1 MSDRP
6 VVPQL
11 KLLETERYHD
21 RALAMLDSMFA
32 ECQQNLIRRKYN
44 VDNAAVFRQHWREA
58 MQSNFSLGYGYAGEQ
73 KAKLIEENL
82 RGLGKIEIHSS
93 FVKPVIAEPVTD
105 LKPVQRELTI
115 TDKFFCQAC
124 KKFKGIPHNH
134 RLYYVGDQVNFT
146 QKGVRGVASNMV
158 GSIQHINGRLLEL
171 ATATR
176 YIKLHADSVT
186 PIWAPTPLMYSTMGQ
201 CWCDIDPEYLPRGV
215 SYDPSHTDH

>member
-1 MSDRP
+1 MNDRP

-32 ECQQNLIRRKYN
+32 DCQQNLIRRKYN

-93 FVKPVIAEPVTD
+93 FVNPVIAEPIND
-105 LKPVQRELTI
+105 LKPVQRELTV

-134 RLYYVGDQVNFT
+134 RIYYVGDQVNFT
-146 QKGVRGVASNMV
+146 VKGRAGSVATNVV
-158 GSIQHINGRLLEL
+158 GSIQSITGGMFNL
-171 ATATR
+171 ATATSYVNQHR
-176 YIKLHADSVT
+176 NSVT
-186 PIWAPTPLMYSTMGQ
+186 PIWAPSPLMYSTMGQ
-201 CWCDIDPEYLPRGV
+201 CWCDIDPAYLPGGAQCFG
-215 SYDPSHTDH
+215 HL

>member
-1 MSDRP
+1 
-6 VVPQL
+6 
-11 KLLETERYHD
+11 LETERYHD

-58 MQSNFSLGYGYAGEQ
+58 MQSKFSLGYGYAGEQ

-82 RGLGKIEIHSS
+82 RGLGKIEINSS
-93 FVKPVIAEPVTD
+93 FVKPVIAEPE
-105 LKPVQRELTI
+105 PVQSHELTV
-115 TDKFFCQAC
+115 TDKFFCMSC

-134 RLYYVGDQVNFT
+134 RRYYVGDQVNFT
-146 QKGVRGVASNMV
+146 QKGVRGVANNAV
-158 GSIQHINGRLLEL
+158 ASIQTINGRLLEI

-186 PIWAPTPLMYSTMGQ
+186 PIWAPSPLMYSTMGQ
-201 CWCDIDPEYLPRGV
+201 CWCDIDPAYSPGGAQC
-215 SYDPSHTDH
+215 